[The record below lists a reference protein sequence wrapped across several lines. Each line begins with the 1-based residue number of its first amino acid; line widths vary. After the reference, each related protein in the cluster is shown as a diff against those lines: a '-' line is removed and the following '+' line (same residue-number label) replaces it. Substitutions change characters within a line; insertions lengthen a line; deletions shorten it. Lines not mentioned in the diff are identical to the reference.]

1 MSVRRCV
8 GLAIVML
15 CLAVHAEPAGADG
28 EQVDGNA
35 ETTSDAV
42 RVTLVKIG
50 GIARVA
56 LVKGQSADANE
67 GCTWTLMYTPNLD
80 DVPYGT
86 SAGPMPDPDARL
98 ALLLCDGV
106 VVRPIWV
113 LPSDVIDLDAAARA
127 EAERYIQDVLVP
139 AVSIGTNP
147 AAKGLVGLRSWFWI
161 EGFGGTV
168 TAPPI
173 SAFGMTIDVRMS
185 TGSVTWDFGD
195 GTVEPG
201 DLGRAYPEESTV
213 QHAHQR
219 SGTYTVRADLSLVPE
234 YRVDGGPWIT
244 LPDLTASASAAHPVE
259 ERQAV
264 VTGT

>member
-1 MSVRRCV
+1 
-8 GLAIVML
+8 
-15 CLAVHAEPAGADG
+15 
-28 EQVDGNA
+28 
-35 ETTSDAV
+35 
-42 RVTLVKIG
+42 
-50 GIARVA
+50 
-56 LVKGQSADANE
+56 
-67 GCTWTLMYTPNLD
+67 
-80 DVPYGT
+80 
-86 SAGPMPDPDARL
+86 MPDPEARL
-98 ALLLCDGV
+98 ALLLCDGII
-106 VVRPIWV
+106 VRPIWV
-113 LPSDVIDLDAAARA
+113 APSDVIDLDAAARA

-139 AVSIGTNP
+139 AVSIGANP

-213 QHAHQR
+213 QHVHQR
-219 SGTYTVRADLSLVPE
+219 AGTYTIRADLALVPE
-234 YRVDGGPWIT
+234 YRVDGGPWLT
-244 LPDLTASASAAHPVE
+244 LPNLTASATTTHPVE

-264 VTGT
+264 VSGA

>member
-1 MSVRRCV
+1 MKRVMVLSLLVV
-8 GLAIVML
+8 LLAGV
-15 CLAVHAEPAGADG
+15 PAGADSK
-28 EQVDGNA
+28 DRDNA
-35 ETTSDAV
+35 SATTTPSGV
-42 RVTLVKIG
+42 RVTIIKSG
-50 GIARVA
+50 
-56 LVKGQSADANE
+56 DAYEVRAVTGAEGAPQE
-67 GCTWTLMYTPNLD
+67 GCRWTLVYTPTLD
-80 DVPYGT
+80 SAPYGT
-86 SAGPMPDPDARL
+86 SPGPMPSPDARL
-98 ALLLCDGV
+98 AILLCNGLQYSV
-106 VVRPIWV
+106 IWV

-168 TAPPI
+168 SAPPI